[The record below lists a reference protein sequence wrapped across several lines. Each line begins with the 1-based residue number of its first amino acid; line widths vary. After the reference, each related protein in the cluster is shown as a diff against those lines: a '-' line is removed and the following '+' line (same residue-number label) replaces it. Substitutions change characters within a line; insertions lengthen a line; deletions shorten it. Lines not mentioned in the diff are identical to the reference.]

1 MYLIMSVDVETD
13 NLENNHELRI
23 IADLVVIN

>member
-1 MYLIMSVDVETD
+1 MYVIMSVDVETD

-23 IADLVVIN
+23 IADLIVIN